1 MARKIYEAFRI
12 ERESS
17 KHGRDF
23 SMKVKT
29 RPFGAFSSRKKAEK
43 AIAMSV
49 RDFKDAGD
57 YTYGLCGFYVEEI
70 LLDRTLSDKDAWSRV
85 CEARWSYTK
94 DGEQFSYSPFST
106 DWKDEGYSGTPADA
120 IRFKPGDWAWMH
132 GYDRFIPVKV
142 LKQPLT
148 PEQWK
153 KKFNFVSDASDDCY
167 LVIAPD
173 MHDHPQ
179 TLALFPMNGEPP
191 GRIIT
196 LVEDMERKYLNGE
209 AL

>member
-1 MARKIYEAFRI
+1 MSKKIYEAYRI

-17 KHGRDF
+17 RHGRDF
-23 SMKVKT
+23 SMKVETKSI
-29 RPFGAFSSRKKAEK
+29 GVFSSKKKAEK
-43 AIAMSV
+43 AIKMSV
-49 RDFKDAGD
+49 RDFDKAGD
-57 YTYGLCGFYVEEI
+57 WVYGLCGFYVEEI
-70 LLDRTLSDKDAWSRV
+70 LLDRILSEKDAWSRI
-85 CEARWSYTK
+85 CEAKWSYTK
-94 DGEQFSYSPFST
+94 DGEPFSYSPFST
-106 DWKDEGYSGTPADA
+106 DWKEGGYSGTPEDA
-120 IRFKPGDWAWMH
+120 IRFKTGDWAWMH
-132 GYDRFIPVKV
+132 GYGRFVPVKV
-142 LKQPLT
+142 LEPPYT
-148 PEQWK
+148 PERWK
-153 KKFNFVSDASDDCY
+153 KKFNFASDASDDCY